1 MRFNDAIDL
10 GTDTITYGDLGVP
23 TVTMSWTTVM
33 ANRMSVG
40 AREFYNAA
48 LTGLRPSAMFQI
60 RTIEYG
66 GQRKLKHNNE
76 EMNII
81 RVETKGDFTVL
92 VCEKVG
98 ANA

>member
-1 MRFNDAIDL
+1 MRFNDVIDL
-10 GTDTITYGDLGVP
+10 GTDMTTYGDFGVP
-23 TVTMSWTTVM
+23 TVTTTWTTVM
-33 ANRMSVG
+33 ANRMSVS